1 MVSARALLFDALL
14 LFAATVAAHGQ
25 SLLLKLPGLEPPPGV
40 QFTTP
45 AASQSVVSQA
55 ADSQSAPEPVAF
67 DAALTMVFDAGVLD
81 TPQAKTWGAGLA
93 ALFTR
98 NRKLSFEFV
107 ALAPGAEPHVELAN
121 SRQQVTAA
129 MKSLASGAGTGAGT
143 GATGGSGPLP
153 FAALL
158 AFVRSVPAPATGWSQ
173 VLYVGPEPPLASELR
188 EYAYGLLLRTL
199 LERHI
204 RFSHC
209 YPQGTAEPAWAP
221 VLRAVAGD
229 VAPSSP
235 AEFAA
240 PSENA
245 ASEPGWFAVKIP
257 TWAPAEGFR
266 ALPLHFRVGTEDS
279 RQIPWLWTADP
290 QTLPEPAVYG
300 EFLALRAKVAAN
312 PPAASADD
320 LARLLAVNPYDLDS
334 LKLAAGFAE
343 HARDYASVIRHAAGV
358 VEMEPANGT
367 HWAMLGYAYWQ
378 AGDGVNAERC
388 LLRAREFKADH
399 PQSAAILG
407 DIHLA
412 AKDHAGA
419 AEHYREAVRREPDR
433 VPLWLKLADTQQTLG
448 HKSEA
453 ALALEEVLKRQPE
466 MWDKRTQLIDY
477 YLETA
482 GAVAAKRHL
491 QTGIGLL
498 PGDLSLVSRFAV
510 YAERLGQPPD
520 ALRLWARTI
529 ELDRSYEPGHYGLA
543 RIYKDAGTWD
553 KALSAAEAG
562 VAAAPKSAR
571 LAALEADALTGLD
584 RLEDARLFLRAET
597 SLIDDRELLRR
608 AADLEDRYGSG
619 SPKYYEPLVA
629 ALRGAGEPESVW
641 RPAAER
647 GLRASI
653 REGDNAACERFAQLL
668 GSRQCAP
675 AAPPADAS
683 TVSVQGGLRALLFT
697 AHGPQQSSAEAFL
710 ADYSRTLSASL
721 GSGKNKTPATEKYRE
736 DLIEYF
742 HVLADLAAM
751 GKRDHGK
758 TIVRLSLENKSSAQI
773 TERVLGLIGWR
784 TRREGGKRIVE
795 PAAKGK
801 RRRHQDLAS
810 ALAIDVVS
818 MQESLQAGREFALEM
833 EDEPAEVF
841 PAEKA
846 WQQQFYAG
854 ERYAGGFPE
863 AMVRNPAMTAL
874 YAALSNMEPGSAEL
888 LVQLIGMK
896 RLAEKYGTLLGLYS
910 SCLQIAQG
918 RVQVPGGDSAAPIWA
933 AFTKAQPA
941 DPRRFLRELLDKDDG
956 KLLRF
961 YFLLSQLDSRRQRF
975 FTASQARTAAFYD
988 VVRDSYQLEHKRGRE
1003 FGSASIEDLF
1013 REIPIDSD
1021 GRLEFPGSPEV
1032 WMLAKGK
1039 SGSVQ
1044 TTERRLKKLSRVTTP
1059 EVEDEIL
1066 LRLVRGSYT
1075 QSGMRYGEWQNLLAV
1090 IRVDQERGDPLDEA
1104 SALLLAEKFSVAEG
1118 LYGYF
1123 THLRGLGAANYSE
1136 IFSFAEKV
1144 QVLEWKRANLAAGLF
1159 QSMLFLFAAAEDSH
1173 RHDSHRH
1180 DSRRLDPARSAALLL
1195 TFCKAM
1201 NQAQSPGDWAKASLD
1216 ALAAYMP
1223 AVGAPPASV
1232 SLRDILVTDPDRPV
1246 ALPGGKT
1253 VNPGETARRSYDRI
1267 LELQKV
1273 PRLDELLKLHTAL
1286 GALASG
1292 KGDPRPLA
1300 VTIIEISKAF
1310 QEVENPHA
1318 SREATPVRE
1327 MLKIGD
1333 PARFAALNTRLQK
1346 ETARKKLSKD
1356 LPKFAAEYWDLL
1368 TFRTVEALAG
1378 QIYAAHF
1385 RAEDLLVA
1393 QDPLFLRK
1401 HQFALAGERHLYF
1414 SIGDLQVSSGGVG
1427 SYVTGG
1433 FDGMA
1438 PVAGAAAAA
1447 GLRNVDTN
1455 SAFVATALLGS
1466 IRTADWTRVTPKTL
1480 RAVAVQVHAAQD
1492 WLVLAGGDDGL
1503 RVAVGAATYGL
1514 LSLNRRARLL
1524 LALARRDWEAVWPAL
1539 SLTDLFFLAAR
1550 LREAGVRYP
1559 EQSPVI
1565 AEYLAYADAIPEGA
1579 DALGPTLVNVRR
1591 YTTPALVELAPY
1603 EDSASEL
1610 FPAYLAERLAEFKL
1624 YLACLFAD
1632 QALPAG
1638 ALSAVAEAAAREVL
1652 SDIQMTNLHDW
1663 QAVISAYSDFDAAR
1677 LRDVMGSIL

>member
-1 MVSARALLFDALL
+1 
-14 LFAATVAAHGQ
+14 
-25 SLLLKLPGLEPPPGV
+25 
-40 QFTTP
+40 
-45 AASQSVVSQA
+45 
-55 ADSQSAPEPVAF
+55 
-67 DAALTMVFDAGVLD
+67 
-81 TPQAKTWGAGLA
+81 
-93 ALFTR
+93 
-98 NRKLSFEFV
+98 
-107 ALAPGAEPHVELAN
+107 
-121 SRQQVTAA
+121 
-129 MKSLASGAGTGAGT
+129 
-143 GATGGSGPLP
+143 
-153 FAALL
+153 
-158 AFVRSVPAPATGWSQ
+158 
-173 VLYVGPEPPLASELR
+173 
-188 EYAYGLLLRTL
+188 
-199 LERHI
+199 
-204 RFSHC
+204 
-209 YPQGTAEPAWAP
+209 
-221 VLRAVAGD
+221 
-229 VAPSSP
+229 
-235 AEFAA
+235 
-240 PSENA
+240 
-245 ASEPGWFAVKIP
+245 
-257 TWAPAEGFR
+257 
-266 ALPLHFRVGTEDS
+266 
-279 RQIPWLWTADP
+279 LWTANP
-290 QTLPEPAVYG
+290 QALPEPAAYG
-300 EFLALRAKVAAN
+300 EFLVLRAKVSAN
-312 PPAASADD
+312 PPAASADE
-320 LARLLAVNPYDLDS
+320 LARLLAVNTYDLDS
-334 LKLAAGFAE
+334 LKLAVGFAE
-343 HARDYASVIRHAAGV
+343 RARDYPTVIRHAARV
-358 VEMEPANGT
+358 VEMEPENGT
-367 HWAMLGYAYWQ
+367 QWAMLGSAHWQ
-378 AGDGVNAERC
+378 AGDGINAERC

-407 DIHLA
+407 DIHIA

-433 VPLWLKLADTQQTLG
+433 VPLWLKLADTQQALG

-453 ALALEEVLKRQPE
+453 ALALEEVLKRQPA

-482 GAVAAKRHL
+482 GDVAAKGHL

-608 AADLEDRYGSG
+608 AADLEDRYGSE

-629 ALRGAGEPESVW
+629 ALRGAGETESVW

-668 GSRQCAP
+668 GSRQCDP
-675 AAPPADAS
+675 VAPPADAS

-736 DLIEYF
+736 ALIEYF

-751 GKRDHGK
+751 GKRGHGK

-818 MQESLQAGREFALEM
+818 MQESLQAGRDFALEM
-833 EDEPAEVF
+833 EDEPAEIF
-841 PAEKA
+841 PAEKV

-896 RLAEKYGTLLGLYS
+896 RLAEKYGTLLSLYS

-933 AFTKAQPA
+933 ALTKAQPA

-961 YFLLSQLDSRRQRF
+961 YFLLSQLDFRRQRF

-1039 SGSVQ
+1039 SSSVQ

-1075 QSGMRYGEWQNLLAV
+1075 QSGLRYGEWQNLLAV

-1123 THLRGLGAANYSE
+1123 THLRGLGAANYSA

-1159 QSMLFLFAAAEDSH
+1159 QSMLYLFAAAEDLH
-1173 RHDSHRH
+1173 
-1180 DSRRLDPARSAALLL
+1180 RLDPAKSAALLL
-1195 TFCKAM
+1195 TFCQAM

-1223 AVGAPPASV
+1223 AVGASAATA
-1232 SLRDILVTDPDRPV
+1232 SLRDVLVTDPDRPV

-1273 PRLDELLKLHTAL
+1273 PRLDELLKLHSAL

-1292 KGDPRPLA
+1292 KGDPRQVA
-1300 VTIIEISKAF
+1300 VTIVEISKTF
-1310 QEVENPHA
+1310 QEVESPHS
-1318 SREATPVRE
+1318 SRDAIPVRE

-1346 ETARKKLSKD
+1346 EAARKKLSKD
-1356 LPKFAAEYWDLL
+1356 LPRFAAEYWDLL

-1401 HQFALAGERHLYF
+1401 HQFALAGERHVYF
-1414 SIGDLQVSSGGVG
+1414 SIGDLQVSSEGVG
-1427 SYVTGG
+1427 SFVTGG

-1492 WLVLAGGDDGL
+1492 WLVLAAADDGL
-1503 RVAVGAATYGL
+1503 RVAVGTATYGL

-1524 LALARRDWEAVWPAL
+1524 LALARRDWEAVWPSL

-1550 LREAGVRYP
+1550 LREARLREPGVREAGVREAGVREP
-1559 EQSPVI
+1559 GVREPGVREAGVREAGVREPGVREPSVREAGVREAGVRHPDQSPAI

-1579 DALGPTLVNVRR
+1579 DALGPALVNVRR

-1603 EDSASEL
+1603 EDSATEL
-1610 FPAYLAERLAEFKL
+1610 FPAYMAERLAEFKL

-1677 LRDVMGSIL
+1677 LRDLMGNIL